1 MSRRNQSIFGSIDWI
16 SFSLYLSLI
25 AIGWLMIYTVG
36 LGKGYPVSRIDFL
49 FETTVGKQTFFILGA
64 LFLMFFILVI
74 EMKFWRTFAFPIYAF
89 FMGGLVLVLLFGTT
103 IKGATSWFAIPGG
116 FTLQPSEFAKFGTCL
131 ALAAYL
137 STFSTNI
144 KRIKH
149 QLIAFGIICLP
160 IGLIFLQ
167 PDAGSA
173 LVFLSFFIVL
183 FREGMPAFPYVI
195 GLILFSLFVSTM
207 TLTAPVSV
215 LIYLS
220 LIILLLI
227 TSLKKVNL
235 YHFLAY
241 AALVGVNIAAVQ
253 LGYTNYALLGNGIA
267 LLGLSVY
274 HWLNRQMRLG
284 VVASVSSLIG
294 AAYSFFVAFAFEN
307 ILKPHQQDR
316 LNVWLNPEKCDPQG
330 SLYNVIQSKLAI
342 GSGGLYGK
350 GFLEGTLTKLN
361 YVPEQATDFIFCTI
375 GEEQGVIGTVAIISL
390 FIIFILRIIALA
402 ERQKSD
408 FARAYMYGVAGLLFL
423 HFFVN
428 IGMTMGL
435 VPIIGIP
442 LPFISYGGSSLLGF
456 SIMFAVVLKLD
467 SNRYAV

>member
-25 AIGWLMIYTVG
+25 SIGWLMIYTVG
-36 LGKGYPVSRIDFL
+36 LGEGYPASRIDFL
-49 FETTVGKQTFFILGA
+49 FETTVGKQSFFILAA
-64 LFLMFFILVI
+64 LAILFFILVI
-74 EMKFWRTFAFPIYAF
+74 EWKFWRTFAFPIYAF
-89 FMGGLVLVLLFGTT
+89 FIGGLVLVLIFGNT
-103 IKGATSWFAIPGG
+103 IKGATSWFSIPGG

-144 KRIKH
+144 DRIKH
-149 QLIAFGIICLP
+149 QLIAFGIVLLP
-160 IGLIFLQ
+160 ISLIFLQ

-173 LVFLSFFIVL
+173 LVFLSFFVVL
-183 FREGMPAFPYVI
+183 FREGMPAFPYLI
-195 GLILFSLFVSTM
+195 GLILFSLFISTL
-207 TLTAPVSV
+207 TLTASISV
-215 LIYLS
+215 LIYFS
-220 LIILLLI
+220 LLTFFMISNLR
-227 TSLKKVNL
+227 KVNL
-235 YHFLAY
+235 YHFLAF
-241 AALVGVNIAAVQ
+241 AALIGVTIAATQ
-253 LGYTNYALLGNGIA
+253 YGYSTYALLVNGVVLI
-267 LLGLSVY
+267 GLAIY
-274 HWLNRQMRLG
+274 HWLNRQTRLG
-284 VVASVSSLIG
+284 IG
-294 AAYSFFVAFAFEN
+294 ASIGAIIGGGFAYFVAFAFEN

-330 SLYNVIQSKLAI
+330 SLYNVLQSKLAI

-361 YVPEQATDFIFCTI
+361 YVPEQSTDFIFCTI
-375 GEEQGVIGTVAIISL
+375 GEEQGAIGSVAIISL

-402 ERQKSD
+402 ERQKSE
-408 FARAYMYGVAGLLFL
+408 FSRAYMYGVAGLLFL
-423 HFFVN
+423 HVFVN
-428 IGMTMGL
+428 IGMTMGI